1 MKFVIALG
9 SNLGDSKSTLEAAI
23 KSIHSIAKVNAVSS
37 FYETKPVGGPE
48 QPNYLNAVL
57 IAESELSPEKLLEE
71 LQKIENSAGR
81 VRDVRWGARTL
92 DLDLIAAGD
101 IVQLDE
107 FLTLPHPRAHERAFV
122 LEPWLEIDPDGQLPG
137 IGRIDSIFAALPP
150 QE

>member
-9 SNLGDSKSTLEAAI
+9 SNLGDSKSTLETAI
-23 KSIHSIAKVNAVSS
+23 HSIHSFADVTAVSS

-57 IAESELSPEKLLEE
+57 TADSELSPEEILEA
-71 LQKIENSAGR
+71 LQEIENSAGR

-92 DLDLIAAGD
+92 DLDLITAGN
-101 IVQLDE
+101 IVQVDD

-122 LEPWLEIDPDGQLPG
+122 LQPWLEIEPDGYLPG
-137 IGRIDSIFAALPP
+137 IGRIDKIFAALPS

>member
-1 MKFVIALG
+1 MKCVIALG
-9 SNLGDSKSTLEAAI
+9 SNLGDSKSILENAI
-23 KSIHSIAKVNAVSS
+23 QSIRLIAIVTAVSS

-57 IAESELSPEKLLEE
+57 IAESEISPEKLLEE
-71 LQKIENSAGR
+71 LQKIENRAGR

-101 IVQLDE
+101 IVQVND

-122 LEPWLEIDPDGQLPG
+122 LQPWLEIDPDGQLPG